1 MIAITAAEKHS
12 ICKKYP
18 NAHIVR
24 TMKQDS
30 KRHHYYMVEV
40 GEPMR
45 YLNEL
50 RGTASVRDK
59 RRGSVSYSTANRG
72 QNASEHSFS

>member
-1 MIAITAAEKHS
+1 LRNKEEKDDLSVIAITAAEKQS

-30 KRHHYYMVEV
+30 KRHHYYMVEA
-40 GEPMR
+40 GAPMR

-50 RGTASVRDK
+50 RGITSAKDK
-59 RRGSVSYSTANRG
+59 RKGV
-72 QNASEHSFS
+72 